1 MNYTTA
7 TGRRKAAIARV
18 YLSKGKGKITV
29 NDREYKEYF
38 PIEMLYLKLEKPFK
52 VAGVEGKFDIKVNVV
67 GGGIKGQAEAISL
80 GISRALIQVDETM
93 RPALK
98 EEKLLTRDPRVVE
111 RKKFGKKKARKSFQ
125 FSKR

>member
-80 GISRALIQVDETM
+80 GISRALIQVDEAM

>member
-52 VAGVEGKFDIKVNVV
+52 VAGVEGKFDVKVNVV

-98 EEKLLTRDPRVVE
+98 DEKLLTRDPRVVE

>member
-38 PIEMLYLKLEKPFK
+38 PIQMLYMKLEKPFK
-52 VAGVEGKFDIKVNVV
+52 VAGVEGKYDVKINVL

-80 GISRALIQVDETM
+80 GISRALVIIDEAIK
-93 RPALK
+93 PALK
-98 EEKLLTRDPRVVE
+98 DEKLLTRDPRVVE